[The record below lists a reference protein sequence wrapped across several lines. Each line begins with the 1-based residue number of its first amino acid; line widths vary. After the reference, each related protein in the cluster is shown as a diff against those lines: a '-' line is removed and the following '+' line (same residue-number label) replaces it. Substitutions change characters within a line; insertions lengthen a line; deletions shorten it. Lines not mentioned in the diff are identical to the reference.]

1 MKTLHSKQK
10 LRDFKKRTQLQINAI
25 MALILAAASFS
36 FGTMI

>member
-10 LRDFKKRTQLQINAI
+10 LRDFEKRTQLQINAI